1 MVGRILTRSLHRFGV
16 LLFWIGGAGL
26 VRWLGRKNPKILLYH
41 DCADRETDYTADLEC
56 TTSRKRFEEHL
67 SYLARHYRFV
77 DIDTL
82 ASGNAPERAVAVTF
96 DDGYASV
103 YENAYPPLRAM
114 KVPAT
119 IYLIS
124 SVVDNRTL
132 VWVNELNYF
141 LRNGGA
147 AAVQCV
153 ARHFAIAGS
162 ETAAE
167 IISFCRLNFRPEK
180 MDALLGEL
188 RAILNLPVE
197 QHADRARLYLTWDQ
211 IAEMR
216 QSGIE
221 FGNHSRTHANLECLT
236 DEEQRTE
243 IEQAQEELGKRLP
256 HVRTFAHPF
265 GHHGPATARLASQA
279 GLESVAEVGGYN
291 SPVSPLN
298 LGRTH
303 IANESVAE
311 LFARMEVVEPL
322 KGFVRRRMRMAVPEP
337 VPSAA
342 KATRQ
347 AAIPR

>member
-82 ASGNAPERAVAVTF
+82 ASGKAPERAVAVTF

-103 YENAYPPLRAM
+103 YENAYPALKAM

-243 IEQAQEELGKRLP
+243 IEQAQEEL
-256 HVRTFAHPF
+256 
-265 GHHGPATARLASQA
+265 ARLASQA